1 MKGLTIMSDEKSG
14 KRIAQVDLS
23 YLSSKNENI
32 EDLLDVLVAE
42 ARIHEKEFSLEAIK
56 KEISKKAKK

>member
-1 MKGLTIMSDEKSG
+1 MSDEKSG

-42 ARIHEKEFSLEAIK
+42 ARIHEKEFSLESIK